1 MEGLYA
7 SWPTASTRKFAN
19 EVRQPEVRQPLLF
32 RTDDGIVVVEGSG
45 EDGTMQ
51 NKLVPL
57 ALRERLGPDATA
69 GFVEA
74 IEAARREWRDDVI
87 DVCSAS
93 FERRLGEETLRLRV
107 EMAGLRADL
116 RQEMAQLS
124 ANLRQEMSGLGA
136 DLRQEMTELRANLR
150 QEMAQLGAALREEI
164 ADGRFELLKW
174 CFLFW
179 LGQVVAVSGILALM
193 LRAVR

>member
-1 MEGLYA
+1 
-7 SWPTASTRKFAN
+7 
-19 EVRQPEVRQPLLF
+19 
-32 RTDDGIVVVEGSG
+32 
-45 EDGTMQ
+45 MQ

-74 IEAARREWRDDVI
+74 METARREWRDDV
-87 DVCSAS
+87 VGVAAAN
-93 FERRLGEETLRLRV
+93 FERRLGEESSRLRI
-107 EMAGLRADL
+107 EMAQLRSDL
-116 RQEMAQLS
+116 RQEMAE
-124 ANLRQEMSGLGA
+124 LRS
-136 DLRQEMTELRANLR
+136 DLRQEMTVLGVDLR
-150 QEMAQLGAALREEI
+150 QEMMQLGAALREQM
-164 ADGRFELLKW
+164 ADGRFELIKW

>member
-1 MEGLYA
+1 
-7 SWPTASTRKFAN
+7 
-19 EVRQPEVRQPLLF
+19 
-32 RTDDGIVVVEGSG
+32 
-45 EDGTMQ
+45 MQ

-74 IEAARREWRDDVI
+74 METARREWRDDV
-87 DVCSAS
+87 VGVAAAN
-93 FERRLGEETLRLRV
+93 FERRLGEESSRLRI
-107 EMAGLRADL
+107 EMAQLRSDLRQEMAELRSDLRQEMAELRADL
-116 RQEMAQLS
+116 RQEMTV
-124 ANLRQEMSGLGA
+124 LGV
-136 DLRQEMTELRANLR
+136 DLRQEM
-150 QEMAQLGAALREEI
+150 MQLGAALREQM
-164 ADGRFELLKW
+164 ADGRFELIKW

>member
-1 MEGLYA
+1 
-7 SWPTASTRKFAN
+7 
-19 EVRQPEVRQPLLF
+19 LLF
-32 RTDDGIVVVEGSG
+32 PTDDAIVVVEGSG
-45 EDGTMQ
+45 EDGRMQ

-57 ALRERLGPDATA
+57 ALRERLGPEATA

-93 FERRLGEETLRLRV
+93 FERRLGEETSRLRV

-124 ANLRQEMSGLGA
+124 AN
-136 DLRQEMTELRANLR
+136 LRQEMTELRANLR

-164 ADGRFELLKW
+164 ADGRFELIKW